1 MQEIQFFGL
10 YFPPLLVAVF
20 YGLILSLIAGTLI
33 NRFGGDVVHCGGFGT
48 LQITVIMSSMIYFL
62 MYI

>member
-10 YFPPLLVAVF
+10 YFPPLLAAVF
-20 YGLILSLIAGTLI
+20 FGLIFSLIVGKLI
-33 NRFGGDVVHCGGFGT
+33 NRFGGDVIHCGGFGT
-48 LQITVIMSSMIYFL
+48 FQITVIMSSMIYIL